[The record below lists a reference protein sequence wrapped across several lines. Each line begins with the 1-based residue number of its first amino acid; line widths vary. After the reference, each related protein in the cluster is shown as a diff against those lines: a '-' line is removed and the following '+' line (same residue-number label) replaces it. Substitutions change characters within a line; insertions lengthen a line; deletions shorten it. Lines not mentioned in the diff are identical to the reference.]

1 MKKTVLKAAGIL
13 AATVLLFASCAADDS
28 SYSSQIDTVLYLE
41 KPQVSA
47 KAYPGMNF
55 VSWEPV
61 ANANG
66 YVLYKYEDNNFK
78 SSSSLSYTTL
88 SYKDTDIKDG
98 ALYSYFVE
106 AESKTSTGRSISTEN
121 TRSDKVSVKGIVP
134 PSDVT
139 TLL

>member
-55 VSWEPV
+55 GNQLQMQTVMFFTSMKTIIL
-61 ANANG
+61 NLHL
-66 YVLYKYEDNNFK
+66 LYR
-78 SSSSLSYTTL
+78 TL
-88 SYKDTDIKDG
+88 I
-98 ALYSYFVE
+98 
-106 AESKTSTGRSISTEN
+106 
-121 TRSDKVSVKGIVP
+121 
-134 PSDVT
+134 
-139 TLL
+139 